1 VIKNKNNEVTIKWP
15 ENTCLTNIIIY
26 QILFH

>member
-26 QILFH
+26 QI

>member
-15 ENTCLTNIIIY
+15 ENTCLTNTIIY
-26 QILFH
+26 QI